1 MASLYYR
8 GDAIWINY
16 KSEDGTWKNKNTGY
30 RKSNPGERFQAERA
44 RDTQTLKEKLAHPVR
59 RTTGGWEW
67 VAPWIY
73 TTWAHSPRTQDTY
86 QKYWRLLSRWLTAK
100 DLRSPINVTR
110 PYCLDYPNWRLTE
123 GGRRNTSIHELKFL
137 KQVMDEAFA
146 QHMVSSPVN
155 PASKLGL
162 GFEEK
167 GEYAEWSVEEMDRVE
182 RELEENDPHGWM
194 RCTFL
199 LGRYQAVRLMQARV
213 PLACIDLAGGN
224 ITYPPNIVKGGK
236 GYSQRLDPKLIPAL
250 KEIVEYRRG
259 IGATV
264 LCEMPAFPSLDWRAF
279 LNKLGYPHIVHHG
292 LRVSWISNAA
302 RKGVT
307 EFNAMKFS
315 NHDSVGVHRIYMH
328 VRPGDMDDMFAL
340 LR

>member
-110 PYCLDYPNWRLTE
+110 PYL
-123 GGRRNTSIHELKFL
+123 
-137 KQVMDEAFA
+137 
-146 QHMVSSPVN
+146 
-155 PASKLGL
+155 LGL
-162 GFEEK
+162 SQLATDG
-167 GEYAEWSVEEMDRVE
+167 
-182 RELEENDPHGWM
+182 GWQAQ
-194 RCTFL
+194 
-199 LGRYQAVRLMQARV
+199 YQH
-213 PLACIDLAGGN
+213 
-224 ITYPPNIVKGGK
+224 
-236 GYSQRLDPKLIPAL
+236 S
-250 KEIVEYRRG
+250 
-259 IGATV
+259 
-264 LCEMPAFPSLDWRAF
+264 
-279 LNKLGYPHIVHHG
+279 
-292 LRVSWISNAA
+292 
-302 RKGVT
+302 
-307 EFNAMKFS
+307 
-315 NHDSVGVHRIYMH
+315 
-328 VRPGDMDDMFAL
+328 
-340 LR
+340 